1 VQVQSETGIEPNS
14 GRRYYLDYAED
25 AGAGGLTFLLNLHGG
40 GSGGVWQ
47 RRYFPAHQYADAYRL
62 VVAAPTAKTR
72 EPMRHWAPDVDDAH
86 LMDLVEQIL
95 ERFGAASIR
104 AFWLVGHS
112 QGGMT
117 ANRLLNTA
125 FFADRV
131 DGWLSLSGGRIG
143 QAELVEGFG
152 PPRRREERDAMSGL
166 RARRFR
172 PHPVPDADFSFIFAI
187 GEHEIV
193 GLPETSPWGEKY
205 GAGERV
211 RAAVIEDSEPG
222 QVRDT
227 RWGDRSTP
235 SWGRVARPGTAE
247 IYVYPGA
254 RDGRVIADV
263 LRRDKGHTEGLEPR
277 ITEEILKLIVAAPGG
292 KAREAAAAPSERTA

>member
-1 VQVQSETGIEPNS
+1 MRSETAVEPNS
-14 GRRYYLDYAED
+14 GRRYYLDHPDDPAD
-25 AGAGGLTFLLNLHGG
+25 GGLTFLLNLHGG

-47 RRYFPAHQYADAYRL
+47 RRYFPAHRYADAYRL
-62 VVAAPTAKTR
+62 VVAAPTARTR
-72 EPMRHWAPDVDDAH
+72 QPMRHWVADVDDDF
-86 LMDLVEQIL
+86 LVDLVEQVYA
-95 ERFGAASIR
+95 RFGSESIR

-117 ANRLLNTA
+117 ANRLLNTG
-125 FFADRV
+125 FFAERV

-143 QAELVEGFG
+143 RAEIVEGFG
-152 PPRRREERDAMSGL
+152 PPRSAEERAAMAGV
-166 RARRFR
+166 RGRPFR
-172 PHPVPDADFSFIFAI
+172 PQPVPDADFSFIFAT
-187 GEHEIV
+187 GQHEIV
-193 GLPETSPWGEKY
+193 ALPEASPWAERY

-211 RAAVIEDSEPG
+211 LAAVVEDAEPG

-235 SWGRVARPGTAE
+235 SWGREPRPGKAE
-247 IYVYPGA
+247 IHVYPGA

-263 LRRDKGHTEGLEPR
+263 VRLDKGHTEGLEPR

-292 KAREAAAAPSERTA
+292 KARQVPAPPRSEQTA